1 MRRSPCDGGK
11 IVAVGKSA
19 EIAKNYAGKKTV
31 DGRNTVATPGFVD
44 CHLHSSFQLSRG
56 LADEA
61 NAQSFLFDR
70 MYPYEAALDADDVRV
85 SATLAAT
92 ELLKH
97 GVTCFIDPGN
107 YHPESSVEGVMST
120 GIRMIVSRSSFDLTK
135 SVLGLLPERMIENTA
150 TALER
155 AEAVLEKYAKSGNP
169 RLGASASFRGLN
181 NASDELIV
189 GLDKLAKKYGTLLQ
203 THACFSYSTHD
214 SSIARGGLAE
224 IERLEKLGV
233 LDERMLVVHSGWLE
247 PQEVAM
253 LAKRKPSLVCAP
265 SSSLHNGYG
274 NFVVGKL
281 PELMALGVNVAIGS
295 DHASSGIVDMTQEV
309 RLACCCYKEMRLN
322 PRVMPPETGVEMA
335 TINGAKAALMAD
347 RIGSIEVGKE
357 ADVVLFDTRRP
368 EWQPL
373 INPVANLVYSAT
385 GDSVRDV
392 FVAGE
397 QVVADGSADQDR
409 REQALR
415 GHSRGG
421 DALLQA
427 PQGRPDGAVEMAG
440 DVMDA
445 PDETEAEAPAV
456 IDGLEFPFADYPA
469 PGTATEVADG
479 IFWIST
485 PVPFVGLKQ
494 VNLWLLR
501 DGDGWTMID
510 CSYGSTRAARADR
523 SGLGQG
529 ARRPADHAA
538 DRHAFPSGPRRR
550 LRLDRREVGPAPAH
564 VAGRMADR
572 QPRGAQP
579 QHRPSCSRAAPSIGA
594 TGSTRRA
601 CSASSRA
608 SCSTATA

>member
-1 MRRSPCDGGK
+1 MQTVDLIIADIDWLITVDPGRRIIRDAAIAVDGGK

-19 EIAKNYAGKKTV
+19 EIAKSYTGKKTV

-265 SSSLHNGYG
+265 
-274 NFVVGKL
+274 VVE
-281 PELMALGVNVAIGS
+281 PA
-295 DHASSGIVDMTQEV
+295 Q
-309 RLACCCYKEMRLN
+309 RLRQ
-322 PRVMPPETGVEMA
+322 
-335 TINGAKAALMAD
+335 
-347 RIGSIEVGKE
+347 
-357 ADVVLFDTRRP
+357 FRRR
-368 EWQPL
+368 Q
-373 INPVANLVYSAT
+373 
-385 GDSVRDV
+385 
-392 FVAGE
+392 
-397 QVVADGSADQDR
+397 
-409 REQALR
+409 
-415 GHSRGG
+415 
-421 DALLQA
+421 
-427 PQGRPDGAVEMAG
+427 
-440 DVMDA
+440 
-445 PDETEAEAPAV
+445 
-456 IDGLEFPFADYPA
+456 
-469 PGTATEVADG
+469 
-479 IFWIST
+479 
-485 PVPFVGLKQ
+485 
-494 VNLWLLR
+494 
-501 DGDGWTMID
+501 
-510 CSYGSTRAARADR
+510 AARAD
-523 SGLGQG
+523 G
-529 ARRPADHAA
+529 ARRQCRDRLRPRLLRHRRHDAGGAARLLLLQGDAAQPARHAA
-538 DRHAFPSGPRRR
+538 GDRPRDGDHQRR
-550 LRLDRREVGPAPAH
+550 QGRADGRPHRLDRGRQGGRRRAVRHPAP
-564 VAGRMADR
+564 GMAAADQSGG
-572 QPRGAQP
+572 QPGLQRHRRFGA
-579 QHRPSCSRAAPSIGA
+579 RRVRR
-594 TGSTRRA
+594 RRA
-601 CSASSRA
+601 GGGR
-608 SCSTATA
+608 TAR